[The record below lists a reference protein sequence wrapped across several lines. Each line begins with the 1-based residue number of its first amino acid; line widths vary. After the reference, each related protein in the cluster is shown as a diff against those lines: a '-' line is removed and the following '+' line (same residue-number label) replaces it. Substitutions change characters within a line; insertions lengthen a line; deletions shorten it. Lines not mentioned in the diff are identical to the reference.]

1 MTEHEQR
8 PPQRDRREYFRIDD
22 SIRVNISPV
31 PDDQLDRLE
40 ELLRQKANGA
50 FTVMSSLA
58 AISTEMAV
66 NMRHIETSEP
76 DIAAYLK
83 ALDRKIEVL
92 GRAFVMQESDLV
104 KQQVRPVNL
113 SAGGMSMLTNEAYR
127 PGQVMEID
135 MLLFPSLAGLVMY
148 GAVIDCCRVEAG
160 DVEPGYAWRTRLAF
174 TCLREQDRDLLIKH
188 ILRCESN
195 ALRKRSLE
203 TQPGG
208 ESSHE

>member
-8 PPQRDRREYFRIDD
+8 PLQRDRREYFRIDD

-92 GRAFVMQESDLV
+92 GRAFVTQESDLV

-127 PGQVMEID
+127 PGQVIEIE

-148 GAVIDCCRVEAG
+148 GAVVDCCRVEEE

-203 TQPGG
+203 IQSGG